1 MYTFKP
7 IVRDINIESFVW
19 VINKVRPKSY
29 SFSGEIHDF
38 WEIVF
43 VKEGYAVA
51 TGDERIYKLY
61 PGQLLFHKPLEFHQI
76 KTDDNVSAHVIIIS
90 FKASGGLMKKLE
102 NKCLSLT
109 ADEQA
114 LYEEVS
120 INIKN
125 AINMFRAGDGDS
137 EIYKATSTKAAVM
150 LEEMLIRFIEK
161 EDASTTNTSL
171 SQQLFSKIISVMSEH
186 CEENFSVDD
195 IARECNI
202 GVSNM
207 KRVFKMYSDTSVA
220 KYFLGL
226 KLRRACELISSGF
239 TTAEIADKLGFSSTA
254 YFHTVF
260 KREMGISP
268 ASFRK
273 SKNL

>member
-19 VINKVRPKSY
+19 VIDAIRPKSY
-29 SFSGEIHDF
+29 LFSGEIHDF

-43 VKEGYAVA
+43 VKEGYAIA
-51 TGDERIYKLY
+51 TGDERIYELY

-90 FKASGGLMKKLE
+90 FKASGDLIKKLE

-120 INIKN
+120 TQMKKT
-125 AINMFRAGDGDS
+125 INMFRAGDGDS

-226 KLRRACELISSGF
+226 KLRRACELISNGF